1 MSELEFA
8 GVKFRGG
15 KLAGILIALSTL
27 IGGAYGAFEVY
38 KDYMDMKDMIQ
49 AYEPPDISG
58 LQEQLSVS
66 NEKIESLESIVQTQ
80 LEAITI
86 EVGAL
91 KDVAGTALDS
101 RAIKSELRDD
111 LNNVLDEIAAVDK
124 RSRTVSTEIRTSI
137 RNSEN
142 TIRNIIANNESRMSD
157 LVESSTTRF
166 SAKRDQIESDFTRR
180 SEAIDTKL
188 IEMED
193 RINTTLERYFNNPLL
208 KGD

>member
-66 NEKIESLESIVQTQ
+66 NEKIESLESIV
-80 LEAITI
+80 
-86 EVGAL
+86 
-91 KDVAGTALDS
+91 
-101 RAIKSELRDD
+101 
-111 LNNVLDEIAAVDK
+111 
-124 RSRTVSTEIRTSI
+124 
-137 RNSEN
+137 
-142 TIRNIIANNESRMSD
+142 
-157 LVESSTTRF
+157 
-166 SAKRDQIESDFTRR
+166 
-180 SEAIDTKL
+180 
-188 IEMED
+188 
-193 RINTTLERYFNNPLL
+193 
-208 KGD
+208 